1 MLVVAYQ
8 PAVQYQRALRLF
20 NHPALG
26 QRTEPAFTDEP
37 GDDLHVDAEGRA
49 VDGDLVLE
57 LRVDER
63 LAHTRVLGAVFESG
77 AVPTT

>member
-1 MLVVAYQ
+1 
-8 PAVQYQRALRLF
+8 
-20 NHPALG
+20 
-26 QRTEPAFTDEP
+26 
-37 GDDLHVDAEGRA
+37 

-57 LRVDER
+57 PRVDER